1 LVGIAVIIGAS
12 EGVTNPSFQWEQ
24 VWEKTPD
31 QLGRDMKGRILLK
44 DHQSLKVQNTR
55 Q

>member
-44 DHQSLKVQNTR
+44 DPQSLKVQNTR